1 MTAPQQQPP
10 ATPATPAAGSNKT
23 TAASRR
29 DFLKTGSAA
38 LGAGSVAA
46 LSSTAIGAAAHAA
59 EESAAGTFF
68 AGAAEMDISPP
79 RGLTITHYVRK
90 NIGVYDPIFTR
101 ALYLRD
107 TDGTSIALITADLIG
122 AGFTACD
129 ELRAKVKKEIGVD
142 EVWFTASHTHAG
154 RWLVSTPVEGRE
166 YTDEL
171 NWDEGPGYSIADRP
185 GEKKWNAAVHAA
197 MLEVCRRAKQK
208 AVAVTLRTGR
218 ADAQVGYNRR
228 ITGKDGWTYMGVNRE
243 GPAVPWVNVLVAESK
258 ATDKPIAVL
267 FEHAAHPVMVPHT
280 SKLVSADF
288 PGAAVARVHE
298 KLGKDVVA
306 MFGQGCGANING
318 FPLRVS
324 HDKTDA
330 AGHKLGDAV
339 VKAIAESKPV
349 TATKITL
356 GVTETL
362 LPTQPLPSAELV
374 TKLMEKDKN
383 NPARIKQL
391 KKITAMREAGGTP
404 PPRRFDVYG
413 VMLGDDWCLVGLPYE
428 IFSQMELWLD
438 KAAPFKRTMAFS
450 LTNGGRGY
458 IGNDEGLAMGGN
470 GGYEAGSLPN
480 WGGHETMSPNLGPPA
495 VGADGHIQKAIKDLW
510 S

>member
-1 MTAPQQQPP
+1 MNDPSANSKSSP
-10 ATPATPAAGSNKT
+10 
-23 TAASRR
+23 SRR
-29 DFLKTGSAA
+29 DFIKSSAILGAGGVAA
-38 LGAGSVAA
+38 LGSA
-46 LSSTAIGAAAHAA
+46 TAAAA
-59 EESAAGTFF
+59 EDAAGTFY
-68 AGAAEMDISPP
+68 AGAAERNITPP
-79 RGLTITHYVRK
+79 VGLEITHYVRK
-90 NIGVYDPIFTR
+90 NIGVHDPIFVR
-101 ALYLRD
+101 ALVLKD
-107 TDGTSIALITADLIG
+107 SEGTSIALVTADLIG

-129 ELRAKVKKEIGVD
+129 ELRERVKKTVGVD
-142 EVWFTASHTHAG
+142 EVWFSASHTHAG
-154 RWLVSTPVEGRE
+154 RWLVSTPIESRE

-171 NWDEGPGYSIADRP
+171 NWDEGPGHSIA
-185 GEKKWNAAVHAA
+185 ENAVEAKWNASVHQAIVDICTEAA
-197 MLEVCRRAKQK
+197 KKME
-208 AVAVTLRTGR
+208 AVTLRTGR

-243 GPAVPWVNVLVAESK
+243 GAVVPWVNVLIAQSK
-258 ATDKPIAVL
+258 ATDQPLAVF

-280 SKLVSADF
+280 SNMVSADF
-288 PGAAVARVHE
+288 PGAAVERIHE
-298 KLGKDVVA
+298 KLGDNVVA

-324 HDKTDA
+324 HEKTDA

-339 VKAIAESKPV
+339 LKAIRESDPV
-349 TATKITL
+349 AATKIKL
-356 GVTETL
+356 SVTKTL
-362 LPTQPLPSAELV
+362 LPTQPLPSAELIA
-374 TKLMEKDKN
+374 KLMEKEKN
-383 NPARIKQL
+383 NPPRIKQL
-391 KKITAMREAGGTP
+391 KKITAMRESGGTP

-495 VGADGHIQKAIKDLW
+495 VGADGHIQKAIKELW